1 MVAGEKNPYLYVL
14 YFRKREILYLVQ
26 KKNTKEFIFSGN
38 NTLLADV
45 AYLLTRMVFQRK

>member
-1 MVAGEKNPYLYVL
+1 MVAGEKIHIYMCCISE
-14 YFRKREILYLVQ
+14 REKFYTWFT